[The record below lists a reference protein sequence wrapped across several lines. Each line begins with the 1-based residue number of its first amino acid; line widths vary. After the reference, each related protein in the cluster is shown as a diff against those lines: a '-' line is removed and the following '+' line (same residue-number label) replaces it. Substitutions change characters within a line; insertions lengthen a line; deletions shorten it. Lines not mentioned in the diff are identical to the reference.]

1 MLINKSLGKLF
12 KDFFKNKNK
21 PTILGRWRP
30 DNLEHNTIYANYD
43 NCGDELCG
51 NVKEVK
57 KDIKK
62 IKKKREKYYKVV

>member
-1 MLINKSLGKLF
+1 MLTQNKLAKLF
-12 KDFFKNKNK
+12 KNLFKNN
-21 PTILGRWRP
+21 TQATMLGRWRT

-62 IKKKREKYYKVV
+62 IKKKEKFYKIV

>member
-1 MLINKSLGKLF
+1 MLTQFKLGKLI
-12 KDFFKNKNK
+12 KNLFKNKN
-21 PTILGRWRP
+21 PSTMLGRWRP

-57 KDIKK
+57 EDIKK
-62 IKKKREKYYKVV
+62 IKKKDKVV

>member
-1 MLINKSLGKLF
+1 MVVQQRLGKLF
-12 KDFFKNKNK
+12 SKFFKKSN
-21 PTILGRWRP
+21 PSTMLGRWRT

-57 KDIKK
+57 EDIKK
-62 IKKKREKYYKVV
+62 IKKKEKFYKVI

>member
-1 MLINKSLGKLF
+1 M
-12 KDFFKNKNK
+12 
-21 PTILGRWRP
+21 LGRWRTNNQ
-30 DNLEHNTIYANYD
+30 DHNTIYANYD

-62 IKKKREKYYKVV
+62 IKKKYKFYKVV

>member
-1 MLINKSLGKLF
+1 MLTQFKLGKLI
-12 KDFFKNKNK
+12 KNLFKNTNP
-21 PTILGRWRP
+21 PTMLGRWRTNNQ
-30 DNLEHNTIYANYD
+30 DHNTIYANYD

-62 IKKKREKYYKVV
+62 IKKKYKFYKVV